1 MAGVMIAAPGS
12 GSGKTMV
19 TCGLLTLLKRKGYNP
34 AAFKCGPDYIDGLF
48 HRRVLGVENGN
59 LDSFFETGTHM
70 RQKLSRSMERHFVV
84 AEGVM
89 GYFDGLGGVSV
100 QGSSFEI
107 GSILGLPAILVVDGR
122 GASLSLMALIQGF
135 LEYDAML
142 EGKDEVKLTVMRNVR
157 LACNTKNAG
166 REDGKRMRKIIA
178 RKNLT
183 HPMDC
188 MGVFAETQ
196 TAMRARIKKITT

>member
-70 RQKLSRSMERHFVV
+70 RQKLSRSMEHHFVV

-107 GSILGLPAILVVDGR
+107 GRILGLPAILVVDGR
-122 GASLSLMALIQGF
+122 GASVSLMALIQGF
-135 LEYDAML
+135 LECDTALLNGEKKAHGKTACDA
-142 EGKDEVKLTVMRNVR
+142 ECAAGTKDGECSKS
-157 LACNTKNAG
+157 
-166 REDGKRMRKIIA
+166 
-178 RKNLT
+178 
-183 HPMDC
+183 
-188 MGVFAETQ
+188 Q
-196 TAMRARIKKITT
+196 